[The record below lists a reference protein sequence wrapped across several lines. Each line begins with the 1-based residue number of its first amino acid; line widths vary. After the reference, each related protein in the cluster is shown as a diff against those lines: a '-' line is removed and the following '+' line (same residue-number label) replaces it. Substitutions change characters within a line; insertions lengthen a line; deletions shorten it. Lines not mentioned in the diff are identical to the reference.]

1 MRASLWFFGIPAAV
15 TALAAG
21 GIAAGCGSSSSGAPA
36 EPGSDA
42 SAEAAPPADA
52 GPTSCYVDASLT
64 MFAES
69 DAAGAGCAACVN
81 TMCGADIQACETSC
95 TCVNLFE
102 CLADA
107 GISASSL
114 STGSLGAVAGCVP
127 GGLTM
132 AGALLSDPGV
142 MGVYTCFTAT
152 CGTQCAAALPDA
164 GIVAE
169 GGAEEGGAGDAGATA
184 DAADGG

>member
-1 MRASLWFFGIPAAV
+1 
-15 TALAAG
+15 
-21 GIAAGCGSSSSGAPA
+21 
-36 EPGSDA
+36 
-42 SAEAAPPADA
+42 
-52 GPTSCYVDASLT
+52 

-169 GGAEEGGAGDAGATA
+169 GGAEEGGAGDAGARA